1 MYRRMRIISNPQSLS
16 NTEAFKHWKAMNS
29 IVRTNIVGW
38 NKDIFDE
45 NNMEFQKQSSLFF
58 KHCTC
63 ESCGLL
69 YRVTNRGID
78 SGTK

>member
-1 MYRRMRIISNPQSLS
+1 
-16 NTEAFKHWKAMNS
+16 MNS
-29 IVRTNIVGW
+29 IVRTNVVGW